1 MAEEAAETEHGV
13 QEQRGTE
20 SVHIRADPGAGCMSS
35 VLSMCPHLSFT
46 PLSPGSL
53 DNWLP
58 ANERRA
64 LMGCTSGPC
73 CAMLW
78 LCLVSLRGPCSPCIA
93 LPTDPSSPGRLVCFP
108 LCQGPKLCSHHPLP
122 LSFPPDK
129 RRALAMA
136 VLWGAS
142 PLSPMAVVPILCG
155 HHPTLSPLCW
165 LPVRAFLPHG
175 APPDRATKV
184 VRQR

>member
-1 MAEEAAETEHGV
+1 
-13 QEQRGTE
+13 
-20 SVHIRADPGAGCMSS
+20 MSS

-93 LPTDPSSPGRLVCFP
+93 LPTDPSSPGHLVCFP

-165 LPVRAFLPHG
+165 LPVRAFLPRG